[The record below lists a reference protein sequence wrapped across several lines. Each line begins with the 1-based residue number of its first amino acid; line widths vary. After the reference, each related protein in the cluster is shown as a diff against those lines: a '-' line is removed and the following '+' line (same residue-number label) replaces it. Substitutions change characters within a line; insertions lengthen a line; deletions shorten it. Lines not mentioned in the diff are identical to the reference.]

1 METRQDERGVIV
13 TWMARI
19 VVWFAIVGVLLF
31 DVSAI
36 MVNYV
41 GLESSTRDVANSLAR
56 EIAQERSPSNQT
68 QLVASARS
76 LTRAAGARLMNVRI
90 DPEGVLHVRT
100 KRSANTL
107 IVSRV
112 EALREWGRATATARA
127 ATSPRS

>member
-1 METRQDERGVIV
+1 
-13 TWMARI
+13 MARI

-127 ATSPRS
+127 PTGPS